1 MHLIDLIWESWE
13 RDMRIYARRPWRKHE
28 GKERD
33 GGISETVKN
42 VAL

>member
-1 MHLIDLIWESWE
+1 MHLIDLIWESWG
-13 RDMRIYARRPWRKHE
+13 RGMGIYARRPWRKHE